1 MTNTEISKNNPDK
14 ELIEDKSIS
23 DDKNKQINKKSSTQN
38 KKIPQKK
45 DTSNKSF
52 DEISNEIFSD
62 LATKKD
68 SLVKEI
74 KELETKKNELE
85 KDIESNFTGQ
95 SDNIAKRVKGFQEY
109 LTGALQNLS
118 QNVEKLELVSQ
129 PIIVKPSPLDEK
141 KQNNSTNNVVNVPAL
156 SETFK
161 PDEEIIKSCFSS
173 FTEQPDFYAEPW
185 KLRRSLDSSDIEI
198 MDDWFFNMGGRGSP

>member
-1 MTNTEISKNNPDK
+1 MCIRDR
-14 ELIEDKSIS
+14 
-23 DDKNKQINKKSSTQN
+23 
-38 KKIPQKK
+38 
-45 DTSNKSF
+45 
-52 DEISNEIFSD
+52 
-62 LATKKD
+62 
-68 SLVKEI
+68 VKEI
-74 KELETKKNELE
+74 KELETKKEELE
-85 KDIESNFTGQ
+85 KDIDLNFKGQ

-141 KQNNSTNNVVNVPAL
+141 KQNNSTNNVVKVPAL

-198 MDDWFFNMGGRGSP
+198 MDDWFFNMGGRGSLESRVLDKKMPCYQLA